1 MARILIAD
9 GADLKVSIMWEPI
22 DKMLN
27 EELEKLG
34 HEVVMQHFEKDE
46 LKKQIGSFEI
56 VVVGESTCMDK
67 EIIDAAASGKLKTII
82 KAGTAMRNIDVAYAQ
97 EKGIC
102 VKNTPEC
109 SRNAV
114 CEMILGHIISVS
126 RYFFQCLSAMKN
138 GEWNSYTGIELS
150 NRTLGLIG
158 FDKTAQMLAKKAQA
172 LGMTVTYW
180 DEKGP
185 CSCPECADF
194 KYLDFM
200 DLLSSNTYL
209 SLHVQYDPKQGCLLG
224 EKELFHTEKGANLI
238 NCYDG
243 RLVDE
248 NALLKALGATMAE
261 MHLFATA
268 LDTFEEEPTRNKALL
283 AHDRVSLSPYIGH
296 NTYEA
301 NTRRAQEILDIINGL

>member
-9 GADLKVSIMWEPI
+9 GADLKMTVTWEPI
-22 DKMLN
+22 DKMLT
-27 EELEKLG
+27 EKLEKLG
-34 HEVVMQHFEKDE
+34 HEVVLQHFEKDE
-46 LKKQIGSFEI
+46 LKKRIGSFEI
-56 VVVGESTCMDK
+56 VVVGESTFVDR
-67 EIIDAAASGKLKTII
+67 EIIDAAASGKLKAII
-82 KAGTAMRNIDVAYAQ
+82 KAGTAMKNIDVEYAKG
-97 EKGIC
+97 KGIR
-102 VKNTPEC
+102 VENTPEC

-114 CEMILGHIISVS
+114 CELILGHIVSVS
-126 RYFFQCLSAMKN
+126 RFFFQCLGTMKN

-158 FDKTAQMLAKKAQA
+158 FDKTAKMLAKKAQA

-185 CSCPECADF
+185 CGSPEYADF

-200 DLLSSNTYL
+200 DLLASNTFL
-209 SLHVQYDPKQGCLLG
+209 SLHAQYDPKKGCLLG

-238 NCYDG
+238 NCCDG

-261 MHLFATA
+261 MHLFGVA
-268 LDTFEEEPTRNKALL
+268 LDTFQEEPTKNKALL
-283 AHDRVSLSPYIGH
+283 AHDRVSLSPHICH
-296 NTYEA
+296 DTYEA